1 MNKNIQSQFP
11 FLIMEGSI
19 LTSDYTLHFVM
30 VKYEDGTREIY
41 KHVVYINRKPYFDKD
56 PILLDTSDQFE
67 VDSAT
72 YKRDFLMNQAYQLG
86 RDKCSDRLVWCNAI
100 TVEEFQERYKEG
112 ITECYQIMEFNRKH
126 PGKLLRQISKYCLT
140 NPSSKEYYRW
150 HVSCPL
156 GPTSWDHGFWMD
168 TKNNVWHCEKCQ
180 ASGNSVEPGK
190 LRWKASK

>member
-1 MNKNIQSQFP
+1 MNRNIQSQFP
-11 FLIMEGSI
+11 FLIMEGSV
-19 LTSDYTLHFVM
+19 LTSDYTLHFVL

-41 KHVVYINRKPYFDKD
+41 RHVVYINRKPHYDKE
-56 PILLDTSDQFE
+56 PTLLDTNDQFE

-72 YKRDFLMNQAYQLG
+72 YKRDFLMNYAYQLG

-100 TVEEFQERYKEG
+100 TVEVFQERYNEG

-168 TKNNVWHCEKCQ
+168 TKNNEWHCEKCQ
-180 ASGNSVEPGK
+180 ASGNSAEPWR
-190 LRWKASK
+190 LRWKEEE